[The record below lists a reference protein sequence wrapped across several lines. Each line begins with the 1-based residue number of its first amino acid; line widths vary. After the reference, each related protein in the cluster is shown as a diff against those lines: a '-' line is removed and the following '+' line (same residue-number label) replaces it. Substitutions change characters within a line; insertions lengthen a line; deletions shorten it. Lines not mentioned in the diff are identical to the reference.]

1 MHVQDKTSIDPMF
14 RARHVLYIYIYIH
27 THLHTSMSISL
38 SVFLHIYIYTHTN
51 VYIYISFDIH
61 AFMEGL
67 GESHRR
73 LGDTRGQENVTD
85 LWHCSSI
92 ASFILGIG
100 LLEAM
105 SDC

>member
-1 MHVQDKTSIDPMF
+1 MSSI
-14 RARHVLYIYIYIH
+14 YIYIY

-51 VYIYISFDIH
+51 VYIYIYISFDIH